1 MSHRSEACSSQ
12 RLTEWSMRDM
22 PTVFGEIGRP
32 SPWKAA
38 GEMGTEEFHVIDL
51 LLTQALW
58 LFGPEFDRPV
68 HRASPYRMQ
77 ESTEI
82 KKQQGLN
89 LKTGKDYSMPN
100 NHKKTRGLNHKE
112 LPKCPTGIKGFD
124 QITEGGLPKNRTT
137 LICGS
142 AGSGKT
148 LLGLDFLI
156 KGAANYHEPGI
167 FMSFEET
174 EDELYKDVA
183 SLSLDLQGLVSQK
196 KILLEHVI
204 LERRDIQELD
214 FNLEGLLIRLEHAID
229 AIGAKRVV
237 LDSIESLF
245 AGLTDAGM
253 LRLEIKRLFRWL
265 KNKHVTAIVTGE
277 PGQGSYTRHGL
288 EEYISDCI
296 ILLDNRVNEQMA
308 IRRIRVIK
316 YRGSNHGTNEYP
328 FVIDKNGLSVIPITS
343 AGLDQPGTGK
353 RVSTGIPSLDTMF
366 QGGGFTRGSTV
377 LISGTAGTGKTSL
390 AAAFAVERCT
400 RGERCLF
407 LSYEESSGQ
416 LIQNMSSIDIRL
428 ARWVKKGLLRI
439 VSTRPSFFGLEMHLL
454 DLYKTIEEFKPHAVV
469 IDPLTSLI
477 AEGSQREIQSM
488 VTRMID
494 LLKSKSITGVFT
506 SLVSSTAQ
514 NYTSGEVGVSSL
526 IDTWLVVRELEEE
539 AGKRRIRGL
548 YIVKSRGMG
557 HSSDVHKL
565 VLSNDGISIVP
576 IPAAAGL
583 IQKNKVNPGGS
594 EKEKM
599 HSKTSSLGVLG

>member
-1 MSHRSEACSSQ
+1 
-12 RLTEWSMRDM
+12 
-22 PTVFGEIGRP
+22 
-32 SPWKAA
+32 
-38 GEMGTEEFHVIDL
+38 
-51 LLTQALW
+51 
-58 LFGPEFDRPV
+58 
-68 HRASPYRMQ
+68 
-77 ESTEI
+77 
-82 KKQQGLN
+82 
-89 LKTGKDYSMPN
+89 MPN
-100 NHKKTRGLNHKE
+100 TRKKKKAFTHNQLD
-112 LPKCPTGIKGFD
+112 KCPTGIKGFD
-124 QITEGGLPKNRTT
+124 QITEGGLPRNRTT
-137 LICGS
+137 LVCGS

-148 LLGLDFLI
+148 LLGIDFLI
-156 KGAANYHEPGI
+156 KGAANYNEPGI

-196 KILLEHVI
+196 KILIEHVL
-204 LERRDIQELD
+204 LERRDIQESGE
-214 FNLEGLLIRLEHAID
+214 FNLEGLFIRLEHAID

-237 LDSIESLF
+237 IDSIESLF
-245 AGLTDAGM
+245 AGLTNTGI

-265 KNKHVTAIVTGE
+265 KNKRVTAIVTGE
-277 PGQGSYTRHGL
+277 PGHDSYTRHGL
-288 EEYISDCI
+288 EEYLSDCI
-296 ILLDNRVNEQMA
+296 ILLDNRVNQEIA

-343 AGLDQPGTGK
+343 AGLDQPGTSK
-353 RVSTGIPSLDTMF
+353 RVSTGIPSLDKML
-366 QGGGFTRGSTV
+366 QGGGFTKGSTI
-377 LISGTAGTGKTSL
+377 LFSGTAGTGKTSL
-390 AAAFAVERCT
+390 AAAFAVERCK

-416 LIQNMSSIDIRL
+416 LIQNMSSIDIHL
-428 ARWVKKGLLRI
+428 APLVKKGLLRI
-439 VSTRPSFFGLEMHLL
+439 ESTRPSFFGLEMHLL
-454 DLYKTIEEFKPHAVV
+454 DLYKTIEDFKPQSVI

-494 LLKSKSITGVFT
+494 LLKSKGITGVFT
-506 SLVSSTAQ
+506 SLVSSNAQ

-539 AGKRRIRGL
+539 EGKKRIRGL

-565 VLSNDGISIVP
+565 VLSDDGINIVP
-576 IPAAAGL
+576 MNAAEDPD
-583 IQKNKVNPGGS
+583 QKKKVGKT

-599 HSKTSSLGVLG
+599 KLKSRELGIRA